1 MADLR
6 APGFALLILASF
18 SISTVAPAEA
28 SPHCRPDATVSVTMS
43 GETGQLPKQTPSAEE
58 PCATA
63 MISKTGVSK
72 TLTDQRR
79 SKLPEA
85 ATAAIQR
92 AKQFKVAYR
101 QPKDPSG
108 DTLVL
113 LHGSGGDE
121 TTLLPLASRASPHAS
136 LIGVAG
142 RVTQEGTKRWYQ
154 RLTPTSFDQ
163 KDIRAEAAAFADFL
177 EAAQRAK
184 TLDLDHTVF
193 VGYSNGANLLA
204 ALCLLHPGLVER
216 AVLLRPMPVLEDV
229 PSADLS
235 RSRFL
240 MVIGEEDETYAPFG
254 PGLEKLLRDHGAR
267 VDARVVKAGHLLGDE
282 DVEVVAAWL
291 DRANA
296 VSQN

>member
-1 MADLR
+1 M
-6 APGFALLILASF
+6 
-18 SISTVAPAEA
+18 
-28 SPHCRPDATVSVTMS
+28 
-43 GETGQLPKQTPSAEE
+43 
-58 PCATA
+58 
-63 MISKTGVSK
+63 
-72 TLTDQRR
+72 
-79 SKLPEA
+79 
-85 ATAAIQR
+85 AAIQR
-92 AKQFKVAYR
+92 AKQFKVTYR

-177 EAAQRAK
+177 ETAQRAK

-267 VDARVVKAGHLLGDE
+267 VDPRVVKAGHLLGDQ
-282 DVEVVAAWL
+282 DVEVVAGWL

>member
-1 MADLR
+1 M
-6 APGFALLILASF
+6 
-18 SISTVAPAEA
+18 T
-28 SPHCRPDATVSVTMS
+28 
-43 GETGQLPKQTPSAEE
+43 
-58 PCATA
+58 
-63 MISKTGVSK
+63 SKTDVSK

-85 ATAAIQR
+85 AMAAIQR
-92 AKQFKVAYR
+92 AKQFKVTYR

-177 EAAQRAK
+177 ETAQRAK

-267 VDARVVKAGHLLGDE
+267 VDPRVVKAGHLLGDQ
-282 DVEVVAAWL
+282 DVEVVAGWL